1 MERVKTLRPKL
12 LVLIFVAVLGFFVY
26 RLYVMQ
32 VYETGGLPADN
43 VTYYVS
49 QTRVKAARGDILDKN
64 GNVLVGNRASY
75 DLVINHYVLRNSATP
90 NQSIYDLVMLCKN
103 MGIEYTDRFPVTQ
116 ERPFSYTVDQYNS
129 AWQGYFQ
136 KFLQHRGELDSDT
149 SATLLIETLRDS
161 YEIPKEW
168 TDEEARLVIGIRY
181 EMTLRDLTTLSNYV
195 FITDADEEH
204 LSSILELNTPG
215 LNVESS
221 TVREYHTD
229 CAAHILGYV
238 GAMDKTQ
245 WEEYKKIDGYSID
258 SEVGQAGFE
267 KAFEQ
272 YLHGSDG
279 MRLDKVA
286 PNGTI
291 IESYYK
297 EGQEPKAGNNV
308 EVTIDLHLQTVAEE
322 ALANTM
328 EGLRNQE
335 EGRSGTDCEGAA
347 VVVMDVRTGQVLV
360 CASYP
365 TYDLSR
371 FFEDYNQIL
380 EADYNP
386 LYNRALQATYP
397 PGSTYKMSMVVA
409 GINNHYIN
417 MASEI
422 EDKGVFDKY
431 KDTEFEATCLEW
443 SRNNVTH
450 GFINAEQ
457 ALCVSCNYFF
467 YEIGDKMT
475 IEMIDETAKGFG
487 LGEPTGIEL
496 SENIGYRANPESKAM
511 VHKNNKD
518 QARWYAADKVL
529 ASIGQSENR
538 FSPLQLCVYT
548 ATLAN
553 RGTRLA
559 ATFLNRIVSNDYR
572 ELIAEN
578 KPRVM
583 SQMEISDDAYMAYT
597 NGMRMVASYNDGKL
611 TGTAYWKFVGYPIE
625 IAAKTGTA
633 QTDKKGASDHG
644 AFVCYAPFRSP
655 EIAIAVYGERAGSGA
670 TMSAVARAILDMY
683 FEVGTIGDIPL
694 YENQLS

>member
-1 MERVKTLRPKL
+1 MERVKSLRPRLVL
-12 LVLIFVAVLGFFVY
+12 LVLLIVLGFFAY
-26 RLYVMQ
+26 QLYIKQ
-32 VYETGGLPADN
+32 VFETGGLPADN
-43 VTYYVS
+43 MTYYVT

-90 NQSIYDLVMLCKN
+90 NQSIYDLVTMCKKL
-103 MGIEYTDRFPVTQ
+103 GIEYIDRFPVTQ
-116 ERPFSYTVDQYNS
+116 ERPFTYTVDQYNS

-149 SATLLIETLRDS
+149 SATLLVETLRKS
-161 YEIPKEW
+161 YEIPDEW

-181 EMTLRDLTTLSNYV
+181 EMTLRDLTTLPNYV
-195 FITDADEEH
+195 FITDADENH
-204 LSSILELNTPG
+204 LSSLLELNTPG
-215 LNVESS
+215 LSVESS

-238 GAMDKTQ
+238 GAMDKKQ
-245 WEEYKKIDGYSID
+245 WEEYKTKDGYFMD
-258 SEVGQAGFE
+258 SEIGQAGFE
-267 KAFEQ
+267 KAFEE
-272 YLHGSDG
+272 YLHGIDG
-279 MRLDKVA
+279 IRVDTVA
-286 PNGTI
+286 PDGTV

-308 EVTIDLHLQTVAEE
+308 EVTIDLNLQTVAEE
-322 ALANTM
+322 ALAETM
-328 EGLRNQE
+328 EQLRSLE
-335 EGRSGTDCEGAA
+335 EGRSGNDCEGAA
-347 VVVMDVRTGQVLV
+347 VVAQDIKTGQILV

-380 EADYNP
+380 EADFNP
-386 LYNRALQATYP
+386 LYNRALQAAYP

-409 GINNHYIN
+409 GINNNYIN
-417 MASEI
+417 MLSEI
-422 EDKGVFDKY
+422 EDKGIFDKY
-431 KDTEFEATCLEW
+431 KDTEFDATCLEY
-443 SRNNVTH
+443 SRNQVTH
-450 GFINAEQ
+450 GSINAMQ

-467 YEIGDKMT
+467 YELGDKMT
-475 IEMIDETAKGFG
+475 IEMIDETAKGLG
-487 LGEPTGIEL
+487 LGEPTGVEL

-518 QARWYAADKVL
+518 QSRWYAADKVL

-538 FSPLQLCVYT
+538 FTPLQLCVYT
-548 ATLAN
+548 STLAN

-572 ELIAEN
+572 QLIEEN

-583 SQMEISDDAYMAYT
+583 HKMEISNDAYLAYT
-597 NGMRMVASYNDGKL
+597 QGMQMVASYSEGKL

-644 AFVCYAPFRSP
+644 AFVCYAPFDDP
-655 EIAIAVYGERAGSGA
+655 QIAIAVYGERAGSGA
-670 TMSAVARAILDMY
+670 TMSAVARAILDVY
-683 FEVGTIGDIPL
+683 FEVGEIGDIPL

>member
-1 MERVKTLRPKL
+1 MERVKSFRPRM
-12 LVLIFVAVLGFFVY
+12 LVLLFVAVLGFFAY
-26 RLYVMQ
+26 RLYVLQ
-32 VYETGGLPADN
+32 VFETGGLPADN
-43 VTYYVS
+43 VTYYVT

-90 NQSIYDLVMLCKN
+90 NQSIYNLVTLCKEL
-103 MGIEYTDRFPVTQ
+103 GIEYTDRFPVTQ
-116 ERPFSYTVDQYNS
+116 ERPFTYTVDQYNS

-149 SATLLIETLRDS
+149 SATLLIETLRKS
-161 YEIPKEW
+161 YEIPDEW

-181 EMTLRDLTTLSNYV
+181 EMTLRDLTTLPNYV
-195 FITDADEEH
+195 FITDAAEEH
-204 LSSILELNTPG
+204 LSTLLELNTPG
-215 LNVESS
+215 LSVESS

-229 CAAHILGYV
+229 AAAHILGYV
-238 GAMDKTQ
+238 GAMDKDQ
-245 WEEYKKIDGYSID
+245 WAEYKEKEGYSMD
-258 SEVGQAGFE
+258 SEIGQAGFE
-267 KAFEQ
+267 KAFES

-279 MRLDKVA
+279 LRVDKVA
-286 PNGTI
+286 PDGTV

-308 EVTIDLHLQTVAEE
+308 EATIDLSLQTVAEE
-322 ALANTM
+322 ALAEIM
-328 EGLRNQE
+328 EQLRSQE
-335 EGRSGTDCEGAA
+335 EGKSGSDAEGAA
-347 VVVMDVRTGQVLV
+347 VVAIDIKTGQVLV

-371 FFEDYNQIL
+371 FFEDYDQIL
-380 EADYNP
+380 EADFNP
-386 LYNRALQATYP
+386 LYNRALQAAYP
-397 PGSTYKMSMVVA
+397 PGSTYKMSMVVS
-409 GINNHYIN
+409 GINNNYIN
-417 MASEI
+417 MLSEI

-431 KDTEFEATCLEW
+431 KDTEFDATCLEW

-450 GFINAEQ
+450 GSINAMQ

-467 YEIGDKMT
+467 YELGDKMT

-487 LGEPTGIEL
+487 LGEATGIEL
-496 SENIGYRANPESKAM
+496 MENIGYRANPESKAM

-538 FSPLQLCVYT
+538 FTPLQLCVYT

-572 ELIAEN
+572 ELIEEN
-578 KPRVM
+578 KPRVL
-583 SQMEISDDAYMAYT
+583 SQMDISDDAYLAYT
-597 NGMRMVASYNDGKL
+597 QGMRMVASYNEGKL

-644 AFVCYAPFRSP
+644 AFVCYAPYNDP

-670 TMSAVARAILDMY
+670 TMSAVARAILDVY
-683 FEVGTIGDIPL
+683 FEVGEIGDIPL